1 MPTDQGIHHCIW
13 LAQIWICIDY
23 QEGNSGLA
31 CRETKQNR
39 TLCFSSSLSL
49 FQVTYRHVI
58 KTRPIKS
65 LLILLIQ
72 RHQVTNHNLKP
83 EAQLEYIHPSCHI
96 LAFLRWEQTAHHTGT
111 VILQGLPDYVQIFIF
126 HILLRKLVPSGKG
139 AINKSKGKPAKQR
152 LFSPSFPGSEALI
165 FVSAK

>member
-1 MPTDQGIHHCIW
+1 MPAG
-13 LAQIWICIDY
+13 
-23 QEGNSGLA
+23 
-31 CRETKQNR
+31 KQNK
-39 TLCFSSSLSL
+39 TLYFSSSLSL

-58 KTRPIKS
+58 KTWPIKS

-83 EAQLEYIHPSCHI
+83 APWPESQLEYIHPPCHI
-96 LAFLRWEQTAHHTGT
+96 LAFLLWEQTAHHTGT
-111 VILQGLPDYVQIFIF
+111 VILQGLPDNLQIFIS

-152 LFSPSFPGSEALI
+152 LFSPSFTGSEALI